1 MSEKSTLKSV
11 TVFDVAREAG
21 VSKST
26 VSLVL
31 TQSEKVSD
39 KAKLKVEKA
48 IEKTGYVYN
57 RDAASL
63 RSRRSN
69 LVAIVINDLTNP
81 YSAQLA
87 VGLEEQI
94 RKMGMFSMLV
104 NSGENVET
112 QQQLVRNLK
121 EYNVAAFIICP
132 APGTTADWTNKLV
145 DQGFPVVNIMRE
157 ISGAKVATVLPD
169 NFSGTKLSTEH
180 LLAKGY
186 RKIAFIG
193 GLESISDYHQR
204 LSGFTEAMLLADV
217 EFSKKVCIQSE
228 TNRNGGRKAMDELL
242 EVEPNIEAVVCF
254 NDVIA
259 YGAIEHMR
267 SIGKNPKKDIAIVGF
282 DDLEDSKLMSPA
294 LSTVHVDATKI
305 GIAVCH
311 ILSNIKDSNR
321 NKVLVNVDFIER
333 ETS

>member
-1 MSEKSTLKSV
+1 MGDKPTSKSV

-31 TQSEKVSD
+31 TQSDKVSD

-87 VGLEEQI
+87 VGLEAQI

-104 NSGENVET
+104 NSAESVET
-112 QQQLVRNLK
+112 QTQLVKNLK

-132 APGTTADWTNKLV
+132 APGTTSDWMNKLV

-169 NFSGTKLSTEH
+169 NFTGTKLATEH

-186 RKIAFIG
+186 KKLAFIG

-204 LSGFTEAMLLADV
+204 LSGFTEAMVLADKSV
-217 EFSKKVCIQSE
+217 AKKLCIQSE
-228 TNRNGGRKAMDELL
+228 TNRNGGRNAML
-242 EVEPNIEAVVCF
+242 EVLDVEPDIEAIVCF

-259 YGAIEHMR
+259 YGAVEQMR
-267 SIGKNPKKDIAIVGF
+267 ASGKIPGKDIAVVGF
-282 DDLEDSKLMSPA
+282 DDLEDSKLMSPS
-294 LSTVHVDATKI
+294 LSTVHVDANKI
-305 GIAVCH
+305 GIAVCQ
-311 ILSNIKDSNR
+311 ILSNIKDGNR
-321 NKVLVNVDFIER
+321 NKILVGVDLIER